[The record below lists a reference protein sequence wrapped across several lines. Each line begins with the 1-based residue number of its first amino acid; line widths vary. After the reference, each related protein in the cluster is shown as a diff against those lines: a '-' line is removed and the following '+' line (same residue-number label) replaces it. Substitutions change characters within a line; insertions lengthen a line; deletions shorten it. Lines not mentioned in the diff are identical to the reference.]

1 MFWQHEF
8 LQNPTDINAS
18 LAGGAGPAFTY
29 RTSAPG
35 RDSVFAGAGIN
46 TQIGRDWM
54 VGAYYNI
61 DFASSTAL
69 DHIVSLNLSYGF

>member
-1 MFWQHEF
+1 MSSWR
-8 LQNPTDINAS
+8 TRSTSTRAWR
-18 LAGGAGPAFTY
+18 AGAGPAFTY